1 MKKKIAASLRVMAM
15 GLTIFLTACGGGKS
29 PDKPSNSAEPTVK
42 APHIALDEGTDVHG
56 TDADHNGIRD
66 DIDSFIDIS
75 GETPARQAAL
85 RQLSASLHQA
95 VTTDVAQTV
104 ALKITAG
111 QVNLAIACMWD
122 RFDVHQVSAHVTR
135 MEALTANTKERSRA
149 YEAYNQAVS
158 GMSFSLPKGNGC
170 AQ

>member
-1 MKKKIAASLRVMAM
+1 MKKKTAASLRVMAM

-29 PDKPSNSAEPTVK
+29 TDKPSNSAESTVT
-42 APHIALDEGTDVHG
+42 ASRIALDEDTDVHG

-66 DIDSFIDIS
+66 DIESFIDRS
-75 GETPARQAAL
+75 GETPARQVAL
-85 RQLSASLHQA
+85 RQLSTALQQA

-104 ALKITAG
+104 ALKVTAG
-111 QVNLAIACMWD
+111 QMNLAIACMWD
-122 RFDVHQVSAHVTR
+122 RFDARQAPAQVTR

-158 GMSFSLPKGNGC
+158 GMSFPLPKGNGC